1 MILLSKHQVL
11 FFDSLDMDGLARL
24 LHWDLKYL
32 QALNDLSLHLNWHL
46 AQVTIDIISLLLLAL
61 GGKLPYWLLMKY
73 LAITSSASHSEILR
87 YSGI

>member
-32 QALNDLSLHLNWHL
+32 QALEDLSLHLNWHL
-46 AQVTIDIISLLLLAL
+46 AQVTRVVTSLLLLAL

-73 LAITSSASHSEILR
+73 LAITSSASHSKILR